1 LDPLRPAPAGAPVK
15 SECFKLDSRGTRTIS
30 ALTHPAAFPG
40 IWHLPVPG
48 DDAPRQR
55 HVPGAKPCVSRRHD
69 PRKTEAIIEH
79 IVDPDLQ
86 PAAAV
91 K

>member
-1 LDPLRPAPAGAPVK
+1 LRYP
-15 SECFKLDSRGTRTIS
+15 
-30 ALTHPAAFPG
+30 
-40 IWHLPVPG
+40 
-48 DDAPRQR
+48 QQ
-55 HVPGAKPCVSRRHD
+55 D